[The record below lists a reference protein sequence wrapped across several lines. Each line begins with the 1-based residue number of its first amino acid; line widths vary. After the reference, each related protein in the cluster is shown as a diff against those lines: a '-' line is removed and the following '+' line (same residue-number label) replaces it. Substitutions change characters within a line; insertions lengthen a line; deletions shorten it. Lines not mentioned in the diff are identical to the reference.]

1 MYRILLTGLISAPT
15 IRQYYSY
22 VTDPQCKVSLMIV
35 SLNVTDMDSIGVTGF
50 GSRKANMAKKITIF
64 CLEVLDVLSRDT
76 SWSFKFLHGGLKRR
90 VTVFILFLTLQ
101 RLGTQCWVFFVLVF
115 R

>member
-35 SLNVTDMDSIGVTGF
+35 SLNVTDTYSIGVTGF
-50 GSRKANMAKKITIF
+50 RSRK
-64 CLEVLDVLSRDT
+64 VLDVLSRGI
-76 SWSFKFLHGGLKRR
+76 SWSFKSLYGGLKGRK
-90 VTVFILFLTLQ
+90 IL
-101 RLGTQCWVFFVLVF
+101 
-115 R
+115 